1 MFPLPSSGN
10 LVELIC
16 QQIERRGDR
25 LAIRIPDMDGNSLLG
40 EDSIRWREL
49 GAQIAA
55 CQSGLQRLGLCVDD
69 QVVVVLKPGL
79 RLYTLTLALLAS
91 GMVPVFVDPGMGLKK
106 VRQAMAS
113 VQPKLLVTSRSI
125 QRLARW
131 LPELRKVPSLVAD
144 GLTKQQNH
152 LDQLYLPVNR
162 TLPVCVART
171 QTDTGLITFTSG
183 STGAPK
189 GSNRTHYSLIAQ
201 HFTLQAHLPA
211 NDNEMEMPCL
221 PVLVIHNLCNGVG
234 SILPRVPLNAQAAG
248 DGVQLLSQMQEEGI
262 TRLACAP
269 AFLNVIADTV
279 LASGMSVPTL
289 HTVAVGGATVSAA
302 LCDKVTRAFP
312 QAEVH
317 IVYGSTEA
325 EPISSITLREWHR
338 APAVSGYRVGAAAH
352 GCEILIANL
361 VGQVTSEQAL
371 MAHRQPAGQVGE
383 ILVSGEHVLDSY
395 YNNDAANAALKIP
408 RVQGGVWHR
417 TGDCGYLDDDGQLVL
432 TGRLGDRL
440 HWDGQWLDVYP
451 VEQKLDALPGI
462 QRSALIQVRQH
473 RYVFLE
479 APNADRN
486 RLHQQVSAVLESMA
500 CPPMTL
506 IYLDAMPVDGRHNS
520 KIDRPLL
527 RERAARY
534 RFRLRRRFLPVAGS
548 QERRQLS

>member
-1 MFPLPSSGN
+1 MFPLPSTGN

-16 QQIERRGDR
+16 QQVERRGDA
-25 LAIRIPDMDGNSLLG
+25 LAIRIPDMDGNTLLG
-40 EDSIRWREL
+40 EDSISWREL
-49 GAQIAA
+49 GAQMAA
-55 CQSGLQRLGLCVDD
+55 CQSGLQRFGLSVDD

-91 GMVPVFVDPGMGLKK
+91 GMVPIFVDPGMGLKK

-113 VQPKLLVTSRSI
+113 VQPKLLITYRNI

-131 LPELRKVPSLVAD
+131 LPELRKVPSLVVD
-144 GLTKQQNH
+144 GLPEQAH
-152 LDQLYLPVNR
+152 SLARLYSPVGQA
-162 TLPVCVART
+162 LPVCVPRD
-171 QTDTGLITFTSG
+171 QTDIGLITFTSG

-211 NDNEMEMPCL
+211 SDNEIEMPCL

-248 DGVQLLSQMQEEGI
+248 NGVQLLRQMQAEGI

-269 AFLNVIADTV
+269 AFLNVIADAALINGV
-279 LASGMSVPTL
+279 SVPTL

-302 LCDKVTRAFP
+302 LCDKVARAFP
-312 QAEVH
+312 QTEVH

-325 EPISSITLREWHR
+325 EPISSITVREWHK

-361 VGQVTSEQAL
+361 AGDVTSEEAL
-371 MAHRQPAGQVGE
+371 MALRQPTGEVGE
-383 ILVSGEHVLDSY
+383 VLVSGEHVLDSY

-408 RVQGGVWHR
+408 RAQGGVWHR
-417 TGDCGYLDDDGQLVL
+417 TGDCGYLDDGGQLVL

-451 VEQKLDALPGI
+451 LERKLDRLPGV
-462 QRSALIQVRQH
+462 QRSALIQAREQH
-473 RYVFLE
+473 YLYLE
-479 APNADRN
+479 APGADPRA
-486 RLHQQVSAVLESMA
+486 LFESVSAALADMV
-500 CPPMTL
+500 CPPVKL
-506 IYLDAMPVDGRHNS
+506 ICVDALPVDGRHNS

-534 RFRLRRRFLPVAGS
+534 RFRLRQRFLPVVGLRES
-548 QERRQLS
+548 GVSS